1 MKEALEEEERRRM
14 TSARKAAVD
23 GGLMMMTSGGLTPT
37 SVSSN
42 SIQSKP
48 MSEKDKVKYEKHFSS
63 LDVNRSGMVT
73 AENAVQFLGK
83 ASLPEREIR
92 EIVRKRSRGAMSLTC
107 DAFSLAMHDVY
118 AVIKAKEKWRTRSD
132 ADGEREQRR
141 GCGTRLREAS

>member
-1 MKEALEEEERRRM
+1 
-14 TSARKAAVD
+14 
-23 GGLMMMTSGGLTPT
+23 
-37 SVSSN
+37 
-42 SIQSKP
+42 

-118 AVIKAKEKWRTRSD
+118 AVIKAKGSGGHGVTPMVS
-132 ADGEREQRR
+132 GERRR
-141 GCGTRLREAS
+141 GCELDSGKRHERPVREFEHATESIRRVVGYFCDRVQE